1 MLLHPTNLMV
11 IYQTQYNNGY
21 LYNTD
26 FDDITIPFTNQN
38 DRPLEMGDKVILLIK
53 KQR

>member
-1 MLLHPTNLMV
+1 MV

-26 FDDITIPFTNQN
+26 FDGITITFTNQN
-38 DRPLEMGDKVILLIK
+38 DRPLEMGDKVILTQLIN